1 MSQCQAVQI
10 MIPGVAAEI
19 VDETRELFAWTS
31 HLETSLA
38 PPRPSP
44 RLPPLANL
52 SSLSVR
58 TRPRPTDFGAA
69 EAQYTNDNMDISFL
83 SSIVGEN
90 VKNYNLKVDE
100 S

>member
-10 MIPGVAAEI
+10 MILGVATEI
-19 VDETRELFAWTS
+19 VDETRELFAWTR
-31 HLETSLA
+31 HLEPSLS

-44 RLPPLANL
+44 RLPLANL